1 MGPGFSQPLAIDGGP
16 RAKASPFPPRRR
28 HGEREKQ
35 LLGEVVDSDTLF
47 FWLGTKVLELQRRA
61 AGLYDRKHALACSS
75 GTAAVHVAVGA
86 LGLPAGAE
94 VIVPAITDMGSLTGI
109 LYQGLVP
116 VFADVD
122 ADTLNMD
129 PQAVR
134 ALVGPKTAAI
144 LAVHHAGLA
153 ADLDGLLSVSREA
166 GVPLIED
173 CAQAWGCQYRGRLAG
188 TFGDIAT
195 FSLNH
200 FKHIE
205 CGSGGLVVT
214 DDDRL
219 RYRASLFLD
228 KCYQREEGIRNP
240 FFLAPNYQMTEL
252 QGAVAL
258 AQIEKVEAIAAR
270 RSALGSRLNGIL
282 AGCPGVF
289 TQPVPA
295 GSRHSYF
302 LYLFRLDLDGLGC
315 TADDFSRALAAEGVP
330 NAARLITGGRPV
342 YLYDIFTRRS
352 AFPGTEYPFAPDR
365 RYRPGDCPAAEAAF
379 DTWITMNI
387 YEEYG
392 DSDVDEI
399 GLAIGKVAW
408 HMTRRA
414 SAGVSAGVSAGA
426 RR

>member
-1 MGPGFSQPLAIDGGP
+1 MGFDFSQPLAIDGGP

-35 LLGEVVDSDTLF
+35 LLAEVVDSEILF
-47 FWLGTKVLELQRRA
+47 YWLGTKVFELQRRV
-61 AGLYDRKHALACSS
+61 AGLYGRKHALACSS
-75 GTAAVHVAVGA
+75 GTAAVHIAVGA

-94 VIVPAITDMGSLTGI
+94 VIVPAITDMGSLTGV

-116 VFADVD
+116 VFADVEP
-122 ADTLNMD
+122 DTLNID
-129 PQAVR
+129 PASVR
-134 ALVGPKTAAI
+134 RLAGPKTAAI

-153 ADLDGLLSVSREA
+153 ADLDSLLAVAREA
-166 GVPLIED
+166 GVPIIED
-173 CAQAWGCQYRGRLAG
+173 CAQAWGCQYCGRAVGSFTELA
-188 TFGDIAT
+188 A

-205 CGSGGLVVT
+205 CGSGGIVVT

-228 KCYQREEGIRNP
+228 KCYQREEGVRNP

-258 AQIEKVEAIAAR
+258 AQLERVDAVAAR
-270 RSALGSRLNGIL
+270 RSALGTRLGAIL
-282 AGCPGVF
+282 AECPGVF
-289 TQPVPA
+289 TQRVPA

-302 LYLFRLDLDGLGC
+302 LYLFRLDLGRLGC
-315 TADDFSRALAAEGVP
+315 TADDFSRALTAEGVP
-330 NAARLITGGRPV
+330 NAAHLITGGRPV
-342 YLYDIFTRRS
+342 HLYDVFVKRS
-352 AFPGTEYPFAPDR
+352 AFPGTEYPFVPGR
-365 RYRPGDCPAAEAAF
+365 VYGPGDCPVAEAAF
-379 DTWITMNI
+379 DTWITMNL
-387 YEEYG
+387 YEEYS

-408 HMTRRA
+408 HMARRA
-414 SAGVSAGVSAGA
+414 SAGA